1 MTRRIAAMMA
11 LVAFAFCILVGLRA
25 QNTFATVV
33 SNALMALVVTFIV
46 GLVVGA
52 MAQKMLDENM
62 AAGGGGGS
70 EAPAGKSAN
79 SEAKPGQADR

>member
-33 SNALMALVVTFIV
+33 SNALVAMAVTFVV

-62 AAGGGGGS
+62 AAGD
-70 EAPAGKSAN
+70 APAGKSAN
-79 SEAKPGQADR
+79 SEAKPGPGDR